1 MGTKIPEREDLEFKM
16 EIVRTIGSCCTIINV
31 ILSLVLSYRVLNTP
45 VVQQPIITPTNIHQV
60 RP

>member
-16 EIVRTIGSCCTIINV
+16 EIVRTIGSVCTIINV
-31 ILSLVLSYRVLNTP
+31 ILSLVLTYRVMNTP
-45 VVQQPIITPTNIHQV
+45 MVRQPLITPTNIQQV